1 MDTFGNGRMNM
12 RHTIEEILKRGNY
25 IRMMD
30 GRYTDGFVNLEV
42 LQIIINEGGA
52 EVFENQGVK
61 MARKLTKR
69 SPDARKSAIKK
80 VSSNKKGFAK
90 PARG

>member
-1 MDTFGNGRMNM
+1 MDTFGNGTMNM

-61 MARKLTKR
+61 MARKLTPRALDGAKSPRKSKR
-69 SPDARKSAIKK
+69 STGSPRK
-80 VSSNKKGFAK
+80 
-90 PARG
+90 